1 MVGDAL
7 GPVVE
12 DVVVGRDFWFGEVV
26 AGYGPLEDGRRW
38 LGQDALA
45 GAAGVELV
53 RREDSIDFEWFKH
66 VFSPKGH

>member
-1 MVGDAL
+1 MGDWA

-12 DVVVGRDFWFGEVV
+12 DLVVGGDSGFVEGV
-26 AGYGPLEDGRRW
+26 AGDWSLGDGRR

-53 RREDSIDFEWFKH
+53 GREDSADFEWFKH
-66 VFSPKGH
+66 DFSPRLGR

>member
-1 MVGDAL
+1 VVRDAL

-12 DVVVGRDFWFGEVV
+12 DVVVGGDFWFGEVV
-26 AGYGPLEDGRRW
+26 AGYGPFEDGRRW

-53 RREDSIDFEWFKH
+53 WREDPIDFDWFEH
-66 VFSPKGH
+66 VFS